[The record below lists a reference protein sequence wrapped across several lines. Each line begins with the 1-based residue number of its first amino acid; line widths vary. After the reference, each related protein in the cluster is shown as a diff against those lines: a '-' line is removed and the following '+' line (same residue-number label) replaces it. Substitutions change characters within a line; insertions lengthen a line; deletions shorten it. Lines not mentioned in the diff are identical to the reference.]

1 MLPSGGDFCGDIAQ
15 ELQEDRDERGE
26 GCISGD
32 DGMKLA
38 VQGDRADRRRGRV
51 AARSRA
57 KLRRGE
63 TVLAVPRVR
72 VEARWIFGSPATSIE
87 IQVTGVAGIAGHRRH
102 PDACTG

>member
-51 AARSRA
+51 AAPFPSQVAARGDRASRTSGSGGGTVD
-57 KLRRGE
+57 LR
-63 TVLAVPRVR
+63 LARD
-72 VEARWIFGSPATSIE
+72 E
-87 IQVTGVAGIAGHRRH
+87 H
-102 PDACTG
+102 